1 MNKIRTW
8 FHWIA
13 IFLLT
18 AFFVACS
25 SAPPDTEAA
34 STQSHAVTIMTF
46 NVENLF
52 DNKDDEGKDDRTYFA
67 LEDKQTDEHKKA
79 CAEISLARWRD
90 QCLNWDWS
98 DSNIERK
105 LRAVAKAI
113 LQVNDGRGADIIA
126 LQEVE
131 NMAILERLRTEYLAD
146 ANYLPAILIEGDD
159 FRGIDVAF
167 LTRLE
172 LADKPVLHKNPFSG
186 FDKKRVADTRGILQA
201 DFVLPD
207 GSILTGFAVH
217 FPAPHQPTGMR
228 DAAYA
233 HLSQLKAGLPADRPA
248 FAAGDFNTTAEEDR
262 NQNMLE
268 RHARPQ
274 WTVVHEL
281 GCGGC
286 KGTYYYQPTD
296 DWSFLDMILWS
307 PGELS
312 GAQATWKLS
321 DNPYYVANR
330 SPNQV
335 LENGIPARF
344 SLPEGSGVS
353 DHWPLVVT
361 IESIENNAL

>member
-1 MNKIRTW
+1 MKKIV
-8 FHWIA
+8 F
-13 IFLLT
+13 LT
-18 AFFVACS
+18 ASLLACS
-25 SAPPDTEAA
+25 PVPPEAESTHPAPHT
-34 STQSHAVTIMTF
+34 VTIMTF

-52 DNKDDEGKDDRTYFA
+52 DNDDDEGKDDRTYFP
-67 LEDKQTDEHKKA
+67 LEVKQTDEHKKA
-79 CAEISLARWRD
+79 CAEITVERWRD
-90 QCLNWDWS
+90 ECLYWDWS
-98 DSNIERK
+98 DSIIEHK
-105 LRAVAKAI
+105 LSVIAKAI

-131 NMAILERLRTEYLAD
+131 NIEILERLRTEYLAD
-146 ANYLPAILIEGDD
+146 ANYRPAVLIEGQDH
-159 FRGIDVAF
+159 RGIDVAF

-172 LADKPVLHKNPFSG
+172 LAGEPVLHRNPFTG
-186 FDKKRVADTRGILQA
+186 FDEKQVADTRGILQA
-201 DFVLPD
+201 EFVLPD

-228 DAAYA
+228 DVAYA
-233 HLSQLKAGLPADRPA
+233 HLNQLKSALPAGRPA

-262 NQNMLE
+262 NKNMLE

-286 KGTYYYQPTD
+286 KGTHYYQPTGE
-296 DWSFLDMILWS
+296 WSFLDMILWS
-307 PGELS
+307 PGELR

-330 SPNQV
+330 SPDQV

-361 IESIENNAL
+361 IESIENKGL